1 MSEYTDGACFA
12 CVVCGKRHS
21 TLRNRRHCSCGRT
34 TPTPTLTVPRSDV
47 SGTAT
52 AGLATTRTN
61 NTTGANL
68 ASLTSPTGWNGP
80 GRSTQEDG
88 NGRLCAFGGGGTSY
102 GVGRSNNTTGANL
115 ASLTSSP
122 RGSTLSNV
130 PNTTDKVSKYPDGGA
145 FTCKCGQQY
154 LTIPQLSNCRCNRT
168 NPNPTTPTTTTT
180 TTTTTAMH
188 QGASSFSSPLLSIPL
203 AFGPTHTDHVCAM
216 CGQEGTSTLECPVCY
231 PVPPSDASR
240 MAPNG
245 LATNLTGAGQ
255 ASGDDGS
262 GGLFSRGGSSTSY
275 GVGRSN
281 NTRGANSASLASATG
296 GSTSSN
302 VPTTTDSDLRRRFR
316 RVRQVPAPVF
326 PPVAGVLTKSSQN
339 QINKIKEYIK
349 SDASGMVKQIVDL
362 LMKENF
368 LEWSTTTGCQEY
380 KHRNTGWLA
389 LKLLADTIF
398 HPEATMRW
406 DRAKSMGINYGD
418 QSWKDGTERLVA
430 LDYIVQ
436 KEKES
441 KKKQINKNGNKSSFV
456 TMTTERSPSF
466 FVKLRPISPHYTS
479 PHPLSSVAR
488 RLSIP
493 TDILP
498 PDDAS
503 IDASPTSPGA
513 YSVPE
518 NSDDALDAV
527 MEDANEDVGLSTQST
542 EANAADLASDSA
554 MADSTIVST
563 NPPLITGDS
572 ITSVKKR
579 KPDTSVAEHSSSGTS
594 PGCEDSFRHDD
605 SIDTSTGAAPDDT
618 SVTKHSC
625 SLSSPGCDD
634 SPRHD
639 RSISESTS
647 AALEDY
653 DDNDN
658 NGNDFP
664 HDYQSLY
671 IQLFC
676 TEEEEQQE
684 EVEQN
689 TIPDLVV
696 DGGGDDGGDDGDGG
710 GGNGGMSLTPPVS
723 EEEEEQQEE
732 VEQNTIPDLVV
743 DGGGGGGD
751 DGGDDGGGS
760 GGGGDGDESP
770 VAALE
775 DTFRPENM
783 VGDGDD
789 AQTDRVEQDYRS
801 TIAAL
806 EDEYFQKMMRPWL

>member
-1 MSEYTDGACFA
+1 
-12 CVVCGKRHS
+12 
-21 TLRNRRHCSCGRT
+21 
-34 TPTPTLTVPRSDV
+34 
-47 SGTAT
+47 
-52 AGLATTRTN
+52 
-61 NTTGANL
+61 
-68 ASLTSPTGWNGP
+68 
-80 GRSTQEDG
+80 
-88 NGRLCAFGGGGTSY
+88 
-102 GVGRSNNTTGANL
+102 
-115 ASLTSSP
+115 
-122 RGSTLSNV
+122 
-130 PNTTDKVSKYPDGGA
+130 
-145 FTCKCGQQY
+145 
-154 LTIPQLSNCRCNRT
+154 
-168 NPNPTTPTTTTT
+168 
-180 TTTTTAMH
+180 
-188 QGASSFSSPLLSIPL
+188 
-203 AFGPTHTDHVCAM
+203 
-216 CGQEGTSTLECPVCY
+216 
-231 PVPPSDASR
+231 
-240 MAPNG
+240 
-245 LATNLTGAGQ
+245 
-255 ASGDDGS
+255 
-262 GGLFSRGGSSTSY
+262 
-275 GVGRSN
+275 
-281 NTRGANSASLASATG
+281 
-296 GSTSSN
+296 
-302 VPTTTDSDLRRRFR
+302 
-316 RVRQVPAPVF
+316 
-326 PPVAGVLTKSSQN
+326 
-339 QINKIKEYIK
+339 
-349 SDASGMVKQIVDL
+349 
-362 LMKENF
+362 
-368 LEWSTTTGCQEY
+368 
-380 KHRNTGWLA
+380 
-389 LKLLADTIF
+389 
-398 HPEATMRW
+398 
-406 DRAKSMGINYGD
+406 
-418 QSWKDGTERLVA
+418 
-430 LDYIVQ
+430 
-436 KEKES
+436 
-441 KKKQINKNGNKSSFV
+441 
-456 TMTTERSPSF
+456 
-466 FVKLRPISPHYTS
+466 
-479 PHPLSSVAR
+479 
-488 RLSIP
+488 
-493 TDILP
+493 
-498 PDDAS
+498 
-503 IDASPTSPGA
+503 
-513 YSVPE
+513 
-518 NSDDALDAV
+518 
-527 MEDANEDVGLSTQST
+527 
-542 EANAADLASDSA
+542 

-696 DGGGDDGGDDGDGG
+696 DGGG
-710 GGNGGMSLTPPVS
+710 
-723 EEEEEQQEE
+723 
-732 VEQNTIPDLVV
+732 
-743 DGGGGGGD
+743 GGGD